1 MVHTLPNFGRFRD
14 SAARKLSHSLLSEKL
29 GVVYRRSMS
38 IHKDRPSLTE
48 SATWV
53 TSRNKHV
60 QRPLNP
66 TFSVLRELT
75 HSKPD
80 LQSAESSYESTPN
93 NH

>member
-1 MVHTLPNFGRFRD
+1 MVHTLPNFGRLRD
-14 SAARKLSHSLLSEKL
+14 SAARNLSHSLLSEKG
-29 GVVYRRSMS
+29 GVVYRRSIS

-53 TSRNKHV
+53 LSRNKHV

-66 TFSVLRELT
+66 TFSVLR
-75 HSKPD
+75 
-80 LQSAESSYESTPN
+80 SAESSYESTPN